1 MILSSF
7 LGIFIY
13 NNIITTELQRL
24 FSNFAAE
31 KKKIIDQNKQK

>member
-31 KKKIIDQNKQK
+31 KKIAESSAKSN